1 VAPKHPGP
9 HLGLMTA
16 AGIAYDQLA
25 ERKRGFY
32 DTEHFN
38 EVLNK
43 AAQALLSAAPV
54 WTMDPNSGERRRL
67 SDAELIDARVTRGAT
82 VLVLA
87 DGRRITNVSVLR
99 QDVSTAIKILK
110 AAGLKAFSSASD

>member
-1 VAPKHPGP
+1 
-9 HLGLMTA
+9 MTA

-25 ERKRGFY
+25 RRKRGFY

-43 AAQALLSAAPV
+43 AAQALISAAPV
-54 WTMDPNSGERRRL
+54 WVTDPETGERSRL

-82 VLVLA
+82 VLILA
-87 DGRRITNVSVLR
+87 DGRRIKNLSVRR
-99 QDVSTAIKILK
+99 QDLSAAMKILK
-110 AAGLKAFSSASD
+110 AAGLQAFSSARD

>member
-1 VAPKHPGP
+1 
-9 HLGLMTA
+9 MTA

-43 AAQALLSAAPV
+43 AAQALISAAPV
-54 WTMDPNSGERRRL
+54 WVTDPDTGECRCL
-67 SDAELIDARVTRGAT
+67 SDAELMDARVTRGAT
-82 VLVLA
+82 VLILA
-87 DGRRITNVSVLR
+87 DGRTFKNPSLR
-99 QDVSTAIKILK
+99 RHDLRAALKILK
-110 AAGLKAFSSASD
+110 AAGLKAFSSASG

>member
-1 VAPKHPGP
+1 MAPKQPDP

-25 ERKRGFY
+25 KRTRGFY

-43 AAQALLSAAPV
+43 AAQALISAAPV
-54 WTMDPNSGERRRL
+54 W
-67 SDAELIDARVTRGAT
+67 VTNTTPA
-82 VLVLA
+82 
-87 DGRRITNVSVLR
+87 S
-99 QDVSTAIKILK
+99 
-110 AAGLKAFSSASD
+110 AAG

>member
-1 VAPKHPGP
+1 
-9 HLGLMTA
+9 MTA

-43 AAQALLSAAPV
+43 AAQALISAAPIWV
-54 WTMDPNSGERRRL
+54 TDFATGDCRRL
-67 SDAELIDARVTRGAT
+67 SDAELIEARVTRGAT
-82 VLVLA
+82 VLILA
-87 DGRRITNVSVLR
+87 DGRKMKNLSVRREDLGA
-99 QDVSTAIKILK
+99 AIKILK
-110 AAGLKAFSSASD
+110 AAGLKAFSSARD

>member
-1 VAPKHPGP
+1 
-9 HLGLMTA
+9 MTA

-38 EVLNK
+38 EVLNM
-43 AAQALLSAAPV
+43 AAQALISAAPV
-54 WTMDPNSGERRRL
+54 WITDPDTGERRRL
-67 SDAELIDARVTRGAT
+67 TEAELIDARVTRGAS

-87 DGRRITNVSVLR
+87 DGRRLKNVSVLR
-99 QDVSTAIKILK
+99 RDLGAAIKLLK
-110 AAGLKAFSSASD
+110 AAGLKAFSSARD